1 MATACQMR
9 LCISRQTIKFL
20 PMIPAIVLMVVA
32 VAYRIT
38 TGLLIVHAGATWLA
52 NFVPFAALALCGAAY
67 FPNKLKFALP
77 LGALFVSDLFLNYS
91 YGASLIDPHTASRYF
106 ALALVGLLGFVLRHH
121 ASLKTLL
128 PASLVGS
135 TTFYL
140 ITNVFAWLS
149 DPGYAKTPAALV
161 QALTVGLP
169 QYSATPAWMFF
180 RNSVVS
186 DFVLTLLFVVCMSL
200 GRNTASARAAAT
212 LARPA

>member
-1 MATACQMR
+1 
-9 LCISRQTIKFL
+9 
-20 PMIPAIVLMVVA
+20 MIPAIVLMVVA

-38 TGLLIVHAGATWLA
+38 IGLLIVDSGATWLS

-67 FPNKLKFALP
+67 FPGKLKFVLP
-77 LGALFVSDLFLNYS
+77 LGALFISDLVLNYN
-91 YGASLIDPHTASRYF
+91 YGASLVDPHTASRYF
-106 ALALVGLLGFVLRHH
+106 ALALVGLLGYALRNR

-128 PASLVGS
+128 PASLAGS
-135 TTFYL
+135 TIFYV

-180 RNSVVS
+180 RNSLIS
-186 DFVLTLLFVVCMSL
+186 DALFTFVFIVCMSL
-200 GRNTASARAAAT
+200 GRNAASPRASAAVP
-212 LARPA
+212 RPI